1 MALGQIFK
9 LTLVSE
15 YDGVA
20 TSNSF
25 YYKETVSP
33 SAPDQ
38 LDVWRAWED
47 TIGPAWILV
56 TTDNMTIT
64 CQISK
69 VVDPGD
75 GPSFTEFNQLQG
87 SVGGDSL
94 PSNAQI
100 PFSSYT
106 VSTETVP
113 RLRRNGILKGGIP
126 EPQVSIGELTNS
138 ATALYDSLRD
148 DMKGTIISPA
158 GGNYDPFLRYL
169 VGTVET
175 FDPIQ
180 SYKFRQIVRV
190 ATRRTSNLCM
200 TG

>member
-1 MALGQIFK
+1 MALNQIYK

-20 TSNSF
+20 SSNSF

-33 SAPDQ
+33 SSPDE
-38 LDVWRAWED
+38 LDVWKAWED
-47 TIGPAWILV
+47 TLAVAWNAI

-75 GPSFTEFNQLQG
+75 GPSFTEFNTSQG
-87 SVGGDSL
+87 TVGGDSL

-100 PFSSYT
+100 PFSSYA
-106 VSTETVP
+106 VSTEAPP
-113 RLRRNGILKGGIP
+113 RLRRNGILKSGIP
-126 EPQVSIGELTNS
+126 VTHTTVGELSNV
-138 ATALYDSLRD
+138 ATALYDTLRD
-148 DMKGTIISPA
+148 LMKGTIISPA
-158 GGNYDPFLRYL
+158 GGNYDPFLRYEVL
-169 VGTVET
+169 GVPT
-175 FDPIQ
+175 FDPLI
-180 SYKFRQIVRV
+180 SYKYRQIIRV
-190 ATRRTSNLCM
+190 VTRRTSNLCM